1 MVATKLDD
9 VTIPAPF
16 VVRERLAE
24 NLRERRILRSLLRVS
39 QQAAQAQATG
49 QINRRLI
56 DGPLAQPVGAGA

>member
-1 MVATKLDD
+1 MVATKNAD

-24 NLRERRILRSLLRVS
+24 NLRERRILRSLLKVS
-39 QQAAQAQATG
+39 QQAAIAQASG

-56 DGPLAQPVGAGA
+56 DGPLVAGA

>member
-9 VTIPAPF
+9 VTIPAPYI
-16 VVRERLAE
+16 VRERLAE

-49 QINRRLI
+49 QINRRMI
-56 DGPLAQPVGAGA
+56 EGPLSAGTGA